1 MPKVKIKAGFRY
13 DIETVLNADPDW
25 NERCDVQN
33 EQAKEEIKK
42 ELDSMF
48 STGDEG
54 VISDWT
60 IEVEE
65 VSE

>member
-13 DIETVLNADPDW
+13 DIEVILNAAPDW
-25 NERCDVQN
+25 NERYEERN

-42 ELDSMF
+42 ELDFMF
-48 STGDEG
+48 SDGDEG

-65 VSE
+65 VNE